1 MGARSVLVALGALAA
16 CLAAGYGVLFT
27 VLDDYREEYGIAEG
41 SLGAIIGIG
50 FVSAFVAQILL
61 APLADRGYARRIV
74 LLGVVANLVGVT
86 LLAFG
91 TAFVPLLV
99 GRLVMGAG
107 LGMTMPAIRRIIII
121 ADPDNLGHNLG
132 RLLSVEVAGFAV
144 GPIISAVFV
153 GPFGIAAPFLVV
165 VGLTIAAL
173 PLAWRVDVGENERG
187 ALRTTQRF
195 AFDLLGRR
203 AFLAA
208 LAFGCATWMM
218 IGSFDALWA
227 VALRDLE
234 TSRWI
239 ANLGI
244 TLFAL
249 PLIAFGALGGRMAQR
264 LGPFRVATVG
274 LTLASFWM
282 LMYGQAAAGGI
293 MFAIAM
299 VHAVSDG
306 LTMSSTGV
314 AVGMVVP
321 VERQAGAQGVLGGF
335 QTLMAGVMAP
345 VAGLAY
351 EHLGRTAAYS
361 VSAVAMF
368 VFVLA
373 GVVLAGSAWGTT
385 GRLHAGAADPSPAPT
400 RGDPTGVPPALG
412 APAGE

>member
-1 MGARSVLVALGALAA
+1 MGARPVLVAFGALTA

-61 APLADRGYARRIV
+61 APLADRGHARRIV
-74 LLGVVANLVGVT
+74 LLGVFANLVGVT

-91 TAFVPLLV
+91 TAFVPLLL
-99 GRLVMGAG
+99 GRLVMGIG
-107 LGMTMPAIRRIIII
+107 LGMAMPAIRRIVII

-132 RLLSVEVAGFAV
+132 RLLSVDVAGFAV
-144 GPIISAVFV
+144 GPIVSAIFV
-153 GPFGIAAPFLVV
+153 GPFGIAAPYLVV
-165 VGLTIAAL
+165 VAATIAAL
-173 PLAWRVDVGENERG
+173 PLAWRADVRENTADSAG
-187 ALRTTQRF
+187 TTQRF
-195 AFDLLGRR
+195 AFDLLRRR
-203 AFLAA
+203 AFVAA
-208 LAFGCATWMM
+208 VALGCAMWMM
-218 IGSFDALWA
+218 IGAFDALWA
-227 VALRDLE
+227 VAHRDLE

-249 PLIAFGALGGRMAQR
+249 PLVLFGALGGRMAQR

-282 LMYGQAAAGGI
+282 LMYGQAATGGI

-321 VERQAGAQGVLGGF
+321 AERQAGAQGVLGGF
-335 QTLMAGVMAP
+335 QTLMAGVMAS

-361 VSAVAMF
+361 VSAAAMF
-368 VFVLA
+368 AFVLA
-373 GVVLAGSAWGTT
+373 GVLLAGRNWHLT
-385 GRLHAGAADPSPAPT
+385 GQVDDDLAESNPSPVPGDPAGAPT
-400 RGDPTGVPPALG
+400 ALG
-412 APAGE
+412 VPAGE

>member
-1 MGARSVLVALGALAA
+1 MIVAFGALTA

-61 APLADRGYARRIV
+61 APLADRGHARRIV
-74 LLGVVANLVGVT
+74 LLGVFANLVGVT

-91 TAFVPLLV
+91 TAFVPLLM
-99 GRLVMGAG
+99 GRLVMGIG
-107 LGMTMPAIRRIIII
+107 LGMAMPAIRRIVII

-132 RLLSVEVAGFAV
+132 RLLSIDVAGFAV
-144 GPIISAVFV
+144 GPIVSAVFV
-153 GPFGIAAPFLVV
+153 GPFGIAAPYLVV
-165 VGLTIAAL
+165 VAATVAAL
-173 PLAWRVDVGENERG
+173 PLAWRVDVRENTGEAAAN
-187 ALRTTQRF
+187 AQRF
-195 AFDLLGRR
+195 AFDLLRRR
-203 AFLAA
+203 AFVAA
-208 LAFGCATWMM
+208 VALGCAMWMM
-218 IGSFDALWA
+218 IGAFDSLWA
-227 VALRDLE
+227 VAHRDLE

-249 PLIAFGALGGRMAQR
+249 PLVLFGALGGRLAQR

-274 LTLASFWM
+274 LTLASMWM
-282 LMYGQAAAGGI
+282 LLYGQAATGGI

-321 VERQAGAQGVLGGF
+321 AERQAGAQGVLGGF
-335 QTLMAGVMAP
+335 QTLMAGVMAS

-351 EHLGRTAAYS
+351 EHLGRAAAYT
-361 VSAVAMF
+361 VSAAAMF
-368 VFVLA
+368 VVVVVGVLLA
-373 GVVLAGSAWGTT
+373 GRDWNRT
-385 GRLHAGAADPSPAPT
+385 GRVTEGLADSNPSPVPGQPGGA
-400 RGDPTGVPPALG
+400 PPALG
-412 APAGE
+412 ASARE